1 MTGVK
6 IADFLC
12 KFADIFIKR
21 TLKTDN
27 MKRTFLLAAMVAA
40 VVCAGTDASAQ
51 RKAKKSQLV
60 LDGTAVNVNPLART
74 SPVEEKLKAKNTP
87 GIEYAPTKTV
97 YLYPKGQGVDQG
109 IVENGVAVTQGPL
122 VSNGL
127 EGAEVAGGWGFV
139 SNVTDSARIDIFLP
153 EKPNGQMVIACP
165 GGGYAGLSTWNEG

>member
-1 MTGVK
+1 
-6 IADFLC
+6 
-12 KFADIFIKR
+12 
-21 TLKTDN
+21 
-27 MKRTFLLAAMVAA
+27 MKRTFLAAMVAA

-51 RKAKKSQLV
+51 KKAKKSQLV
-60 LDGTAVNVNPLART
+60 LDGTVVNVNPLART

-127 EGAEVAGGWGFV
+127 EGAEVAGGWGIRLQC
-139 SNVTDSARIDIFLP
+139 D
-153 EKPNGQMVIACP
+153 GQRA
-165 GGGYAGLSTWNEG
+165 Y